1 MPAIRCLV
9 LKANEK
15 TIVLQL
21 NSVVVNWV
29 SLLIL
34 EKKIERYRASGVC
47 HGGSWYHVLWRLMKP
62 LQLFMML

>member
-1 MPAIRCLV
+1 MVSQTILL

-21 NSVVVNWV
+21 NSVAVNWV

-34 EKKIERYRASGVC
+34 EEN
-47 HGGSWYHVLWRLMKP
+47 
-62 LQLFMML
+62 

>member
-9 LKANEK
+9 IKANEK

-34 EKKIERYRASGVC
+34 EEK
-47 HGGSWYHVLWRLMKP
+47 
-62 LQLFMML
+62 